1 MFIKILV
8 LITALL
14 IGSFLNV
21 VIHRLPRRESL
32 LWPAS
37 HCPQC
42 GHRLTARDLLPVASY
57 LWLGGR
63 CRYCGDPIRL
73 RYPLIE
79 LMTAVGF
86 LLIYLKWGATW
97 QTMAGWIFTG
107 FLITAAF
114 IDIENGIIPDRLTYP
129 GMIAGLV
136 LSIFTIGIKSSLI
149 GLLVYGSFLLVTA
162 LISRGGM
169 GGGDVKMAC
178 AIGAFLGFPAS
189 LLALFLSSL
198 LGGIWAAVLLIGK
211 KATRKTA
218 IKFGPFLSLG
228 AWLVLVCGQQ
238 LADLYLSLF

>member
-1 MFIKILV
+1 MLIKILV
-8 LITALL
+8 FIAALL

-42 GHRLTARDLLPVASY
+42 GHRLTARDLIPLASY

-63 CRYCGDPIRL
+63 CRHCGGPIRL

-86 LLIYLKWGATW
+86 LLVYLKWGAGW
-97 QTMAGWIFTG
+97 QTVAGWVFTS

-129 GMIAGLV
+129 GMLAGLA

-149 GLLVYGSFLLVTA
+149 GWLVYGSFLLVTA

-169 GGGDVKMAC
+169 GGGDVKMAA

-198 LGGIWAAVLLIGK
+198 LGGIWAAALLIGK

-228 AWLVLVCGQQ
+228 AWLVLICGQQ
-238 LADLYLSLF
+238 LINLYLSLY